1 MEWTMGGKAKKYL
14 DISSRMIIV
23 LFDLYYMLG
32 PSFLQTIFPYR
43 KGLVYVA
50 TFLFGCIILS
60 RYRYERYSRRE
71 MLWVVSLLGAGML
84 SAYVTS
90 EFTLVISAIC
100 ILSAVEADKAR
111 LFQNLLFEKAGFL
124 AVSFILSATGIIS
137 TVSGSYERL
146 YSFFG
151 NSVVYRRSLGF
162 TNYNILGR
170 VIFELII
177 LYIFYTWQKKRKRLS
192 GGQYIALIGIA
203 VCAYSVSGSR
213 TAFLCELVLLAV
225 MKLCDM
231 AWIRPGMLKALIMT
245 TMAGGSWFFSEGVMI
260 LHDVKPEWYQKLDII
275 LQARLLF
282 IYRYMLKFGISLLG
296 NDTTDL
302 TDFWGME
309 EGFSW
314 ISLDCGYAVMMI
326 KYGVILTL
334 LILLVHL
341 MYLYGK
347 NGKRCSTSVY
357 VLCVM
362 LAVGFYNISENV
374 LVFPT
379 MNFAL
384 LYLSDIIIDKPQG
397 DNILAQ
403 E

>member
-1 MEWTMGGKAKKYL
+1 
-14 DISSRMIIV
+14 
-23 LFDLYYMLG
+23 
-32 PSFLQTIFPYR
+32 
-43 KGLVYVA
+43 
-50 TFLFGCIILS
+50 
-60 RYRYERYSRRE
+60 
-71 MLWVVSLLGAGML
+71 
-84 SAYVTS
+84 
-90 EFTLVISAIC
+90 
-100 ILSAVEADKAR
+100 
-111 LFQNLLFEKAGFL
+111 
-124 AVSFILSATGIIS
+124 
-137 TVSGSYERL
+137 
-146 YSFFG
+146 
-151 NSVVYRRSLGF
+151 
-162 TNYNILGR
+162 
-170 VIFELII
+170 
-177 LYIFYTWQKKRKRLS
+177 
-192 GGQYIALIGIA
+192 
-203 VCAYSVSGSR
+203 
-213 TAFLCELVLLAV
+213 
-225 MKLCDM
+225 
-231 AWIRPGMLKALIMT
+231 
-245 TMAGGSWFFSEGVMI
+245 
-260 LHDVKPEWYQKLDII
+260 
-275 LQARLLF
+275 
-282 IYRYMLKFGISLLG
+282 
-296 NDTTDL
+296 
-302 TDFWGME
+302 ME

>member
-1 MEWTMGGKAKKYL
+1 MDTVEWTMEGKARKYL
-14 DISSRMIIV
+14 DISGRMIII

-43 KGLVYVA
+43 KSLVYA
-50 TFLFGCIILS
+50 AAFLFGFIILF
-60 RYRYERYSRRE
+60 RYRYKKYGRRE
-71 MLWVVSLLGAGML
+71 MLWIASLLGAGML

-90 EFTLVISAIC
+90 EFTLVITAIC
-100 ILSAVEADKAR
+100 ILAAMEVDKAG
-111 LFQNLLFEKAGFL
+111 LFRNLLFEKAGFL
-124 AVSFILSATGIIS
+124 AASFIFSATGVIP
-137 TVSGSYERL
+137 TVSGRYERL

-151 NSVVYRRSLGF
+151 NGVVYRRSLGF

-170 VIFELII
+170 VVFELII
-177 LYIFYTWQKKRKRLS
+177 LYIFYTWQERRKHLS
-192 GGQYIALIGIA
+192 GWQYIVLVGIA

-231 AWIRPGMLKALIMT
+231 AWIRPGMLKALIMAI
-245 TMAGGSWFFSEGVMI
+245 MAGGSLFFSEGVMI
-260 LHDVKPEWYQKLDII
+260 LHDVKPEWYQKLDTI

-282 IYRYMLKFGISLLG
+282 IYRYMLKFGIRLFG
-296 NDTTDL
+296 NNTKDL

-309 EGFSW
+309 EGFDW

-326 KYGVILTL
+326 KYGIVLTL
-334 LILLVHL
+334 LILLIYFV
-341 MYLYGK
+341 YLYGK
-347 NGKRCSTSVY
+347 RCGTSIY

-362 LAVGFYNISENV
+362 LAVGLYNISENV

-384 LYLSDIIIDKPQG
+384 LYLADIMIDESQG
-397 DNILAQ
+397 DDDLALG
-403 E
+403 